1 MHREQSENSEGTI
14 VEGPPL
20 GPPVR
25 AAPRDFNTVEW
36 QRYVIEGELARGGLG
51 RILEAHDVELDRP
64 VAIKELIAPTPTS
77 RARFY
82 REALV
87 TARLQHPSI
96 VPVYEAGRWPSGEP
110 FYAMKLISGR
120 SLRSIIDERSTLA
133 GRLGLLLNV
142 IAVADTIAYAH
153 SLGIIHRDIKPTNVL
168 VGQFGETLVVDWGT
182 AKDLTAREGL
192 EAVDGRYDAA
202 VQDITAAGTVVGTPT
217 YMPPEQ
223 ARGDA
228 VDERADIYALG
239 ALLYHVLAGAP
250 PYCAGRDILAR
261 ILAGPPEP
269 IEEVEP
275 GVPRDLA
282 AIVRKAMA
290 REPSERYPTAREF
303 ASDLR
308 RFESGQIVS
317 ARAYS
322 LPALLHRWLCRRR
335 VPAAVVAVLL
345 VLLVLLALLAFE
357 IRSI

>member
-1 MHREQSENSEGTI
+1 MHREHSEDSEGTI
-14 VEGPPL
+14 AEGPPL
-20 GPPVR
+20 GPPMW

-36 QRYVIEGELARGGLG
+36 RRYVIEGELARGGLG

-64 VAIKELIAPTPTS
+64 VAIKVLIASTPTS

-87 TARLQHPSI
+87 TARLQHPSV

-120 SLRSIIDERSTLA
+120 TLRCLIDERSTLA
-133 GRLGLLLNV
+133 ERLGLLSNV

-153 SLGIIHRDIKPTNVL
+153 SLSIIHRDIKPMNVL
-168 VGQFGETLVVDWGT
+168 VGQFGETLVVDWGM
-182 AKDLTAREGL
+182 AKDLTAREEG

-202 VQDITAAGTVVGTPT
+202 VQDLTAAGTIIGTLA

-239 ALLYHVLAGAP
+239 ALLYHVLASAP
-250 PYCAGRDILAR
+250 PYRASGDILAR

-269 IEEVEP
+269 LEEVEP
-275 GVPRDLA
+275 GVPRDLVA
-282 AIVRKAMA
+282 VVRKAMA
-290 REPSERYPTAREF
+290 REPSERYPTAREL
-303 ASDLR
+303 ANDLR

-317 ARAYS
+317 AHVYS
-322 LPALLHRWLCRRR
+322 SPALLHRWLCRRR

-345 VLLVLLALLAFE
+345 VLLVLLAFE
-357 IRSI
+357 IRSR